1 MPLSWAQKKAAMSH
15 ILKTVFDQDNGSFL
29 HKSLS
34 ENSITSPH
42 DLCALDVA
50 DIEMFEYT
58 DDEGN
63 LKPLPYGNISLLKA
77 FKAYV
82 QHRAKGPQPI
92 TDATWTTITAD
103 PFDSF
108 RITPEYTLLSATSL
122 TTTNILVPS
131 ICSNDPVH
139 DFCKG
144 IKQDI
149 ASSIAFKDDAA
160 WEHDFQ
166 PLGPTTHSS
175 NHHIYSKTCPLM
187 HWTMGSHMK
196 ALILPLTLQI
206 VQFPLLLPPLL
217 VSRKLGILPRLSS
230 SNHAPI
236 T

>member
-1 MPLSWAQKKAAMSH
+1 MPLSQAQKKAAMSH

-103 PFDSF
+103 QFDSF
-108 RITPEYTLLSATSL
+108 QISPEYTLLSVTPL
-122 TTTNILVPS
+122 TTTNTPAPS
-131 ICSNDPVH
+131 ICSNDPVC
-139 DFCKG
+139 DFCQG

-149 ASSIAFKDDAA
+149 ASVIAFKT
-160 WEHDFQ
+160 
-166 PLGPTTHSS
+166 PMSTGSIIGSS
-175 NHHIYSKTCPLM
+175 IAIAGTLLYSLAMNASK
-187 HWTMGSHMK
+187 K
-196 ALILPLTLQI
+196 
-206 VQFPLLLPPLL
+206 
-217 VSRKLGILPRLSS
+217 K
-230 SNHAPI
+230 
-236 T
+236 